1 MNQLFKNFLDSK
13 AAVNN
18 VYTKGAC
25 SSLKTLFED
34 HIAVKKGLKPDPA
47 LDQPVPVKVRKIRPE
62 LKCPERKDDVKKEH
76 IFVDKV
82 IFKKFLGKFED
93 EESREKARSK
103 FGIFKWTIHSL

>member
-1 MNQLFKNFLDSK
+1 MVRLIQRIVTESK
-13 AAVNN
+13 AVNN

-47 LDQPVPVKVRKIRPE
+47 LEQPNPVKVWKIRPE
-62 LKCPERKDDVKKEH
+62 MRLPEKKDEVKKEH
-76 IFVDKV
+76 IFVDKI

-93 EESREKARSK
+93 DESREKARSN
-103 FGIFKWTIHSL
+103 F